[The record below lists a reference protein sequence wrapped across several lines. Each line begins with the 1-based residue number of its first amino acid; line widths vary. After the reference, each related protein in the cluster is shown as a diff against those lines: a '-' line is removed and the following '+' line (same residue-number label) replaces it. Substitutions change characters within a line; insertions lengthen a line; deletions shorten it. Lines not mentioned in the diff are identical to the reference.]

1 MDKKYVL
8 ITGSD
13 GLVGSE
19 CVDFFIEKGYS
30 IIGIDNNYRKKFFG
44 KDASVLWNRER
55 QKSLYKNYYHFNLNI
70 MNESD
75 VKKLFKEYGKQLAL
89 IIHCAAQPSHDWAA
103 TNPLLDF
110 KVNANGTLNLLE
122 SARKYS
128 RSTPFIFTSTNKV
141 YGDNPNK
148 IKLSNT
154 KYRFTVSKNSKFI
167 HGFDESF
174 PIDNTLHSLFGASK
188 LSADILVQ
196 EYGHYFDMKTVSF
209 RGGCLT
215 GPKHSGTMM
224 HGFLSYLMKC
234 TISKNKYTIFGYQ
247 GKQVR
252 DNIHSKDLANAF
264 YKFFE
269 NPSSGQV
276 YNIGGGVKNNCS
288 ILEAIKFCE
297 ELTGNKLNY
306 EYTDQNRIGDHKWYV
321 SDIRKFKS
329 HYPDW
334 KQKYTLVDTLEE
346 MAKENYNRWKV

>member
-1 MDKKYVL
+1 
-8 ITGSD
+8 
-13 GLVGSE
+13 
-19 CVDFFIEKGYS
+19 
-30 IIGIDNNYRKKFFG
+30 
-44 KDASVLWNRER
+44 
-55 QKSLYKNYYHFNLNI
+55 
-70 MNESD
+70 
-75 VKKLFKEYGKQLAL
+75 
-89 IIHCAAQPSHDWAA
+89 
-103 TNPLLDF
+103 
-110 KVNANGTLNLLE
+110 
-122 SARKYS
+122 
-128 RSTPFIFTSTNKV
+128 
-141 YGDNPNK
+141 
-148 IKLSNT
+148 
-154 KYRFTVSKNSKFI
+154 
-167 HGFDESF
+167 
-174 PIDNTLHSLFGASK
+174 
-188 LSADILVQ
+188 
-196 EYGHYFDMKTVSF
+196 MKTVSF

-252 DNIHSKDLANAF
+252 DNIHSKDLADAF
-264 YKFFE
+264 YKFYE

-276 YNIGGGVKNNCS
+276 YNIGGGVENNCS
-288 ILEAIKFCE
+288 ILEAIKLCE